1 MVAMKLFYVLAL
13 VSMMAGTTLAAP
25 SPSEL
30 DARRQSPNTLAEDES
45 PARLLGRIVE
55 ERARKVSVSPQK
67 ASNRPISHSLLDM
80 CWNMQSQRVPL
91 FSTSPRLPLRPR
103 PNREAL
109 SLPIKPW
116 RQCCLH
122 ASKMG
127 FHHRCVFKVVRLVS
141 GFSFGANCSTEL
153 GCWVVVTIYC

>member
-1 MVAMKLFYVLAL
+1 MVTMKLFYVLAL

-67 ASNRPISHSLLDM
+67 ANNRPISHSLLDM

-91 FSTSPRLPLRPR
+91 FSTNPRLPLRPC

-109 SLPIKPW
+109 SLPIKP
-116 RQCCLH
+116 
-122 ASKMG
+122 
-127 FHHRCVFKVVRLVS
+127 
-141 GFSFGANCSTEL
+141 
-153 GCWVVVTIYC
+153 